1 MVLSHIEQGKMR
13 KGVTFVF
20 PGGQI
25 GNFVDFAAEIS
36 PFSVPAT
43 QIFYPY
49 ERKTIPFSSH

>member
-20 PGGQI
+20 PGVQI
-25 GNFVDFAAEIS
+25 DNFIDFAAEIS

-43 QIFYPY
+43 QIFYQY